1 MFFFRLFSS
10 KRPESASLRK
20 QLLNKYRSNC
30 HCSLCMNA
38 FPTELLDMA
47 HLKPRRSIR
56 CNIELKNINNVE
68 FMCKLC
74 HAMYDRGF
82 IGINHSGRIE
92 TSTTISNLNVASM
105 IGQMYSKYNKNN
117 AAFLN
122 WHYFNIFLPADSK

>member
-10 KRPESASLRK
+10 KRPECASLRK
-20 QLLNKYRSNC
+20 QLLNKYHPNC

-38 FPTELLDMA
+38 FPKELLDMA
-47 HLKPRRSIR
+47 HLKPRHSIT
-56 CNIELKNINNVE
+56 CSIERRNINNVE

-82 IGINHSGRIE
+82 IGINHYGRIE
-92 TSTTISNLNVASM
+92 NSPLISHNK
-105 IGQMYSKYNKNN
+105 IGQTYSKYNENN

-122 WHYFNIFLPADSK
+122 WHYFNIFLKSK